1 MKKEILDDKS
11 VAPNESQLK
20 DVLGKTFQLWNSIK
34 EYISDNYRPTD
45 EQWCFSGKNYG
56 WSLRLKHKKRT
67 VLYLIPCK
75 GYFMVAFTLGEKA
88 VTAAQKSTLP
98 KFILDIIKS
107 ARKYVEGRG
116 IRIEVKQPHDIENIK
131 KLTEIKMAN

>member
-45 EQWCFSGKNYG
+45 E
-56 WSLRLKHKKRT
+56 
-67 VLYLIPCK
+67 
-75 GYFMVAFTLGEKA
+75 
-88 VTAAQKSTLP
+88 
-98 KFILDIIKS
+98 
-107 ARKYVEGRG
+107 
-116 IRIEVKQPHDIENIK
+116 
-131 KLTEIKMAN
+131 